1 MSSKNGQESYPV
13 YLDAYDS
20 YIYSNLKGIIT
31 KEFHIKYQEIEP
43 VVEECVD
50 KAKQILGANLS
61 TGLEEVLHNIR
72 IPFELLKLSK
82 EHVYLVLSQK
92 KKFDKIKSEIRD
104 YGCVLLGGA
113 GLSYGSYAPLSKD
126 LGPIM
131 DFCKIKDFSE
141 LKRDQVKLN
150 CFKDKFVNVCANKSP
165 SKSHKIVANNFDQ
178 HIKDVILLNWD
189 NLLERALTARSV
201 HYTKINKE
209 GQKPALK
216 NLWKM
221 HGDVDFLTE
230 DNVPGLGGW
239 VFPGD
244 GGFVFESLKNYY
256 EMPAKEND
264 IFVVLIVGY
273 SLEDQLI
280 NKEVIERISLNGRKR
295 VYRVSLNFQ
304 DYQDDDTLVGT
315 SDFILNRL
323 MPKFLN

>member
-20 YIYSNLKGIIT
+20 YVYSALKGIIT

-43 VVEECVD
+43 AVEGCVD
-50 KAKQILGANLS
+50 KAKQILGAYLS
-61 TGLEEVLHNIR
+61 TGSGEDSHKIR

-82 EHVYLVLSQK
+82 EHIYLVLSQK
-92 KKFDKIKSEIRD
+92 KKFNQIKSEIRD
-104 YGCVLLGGA
+104 YGCVLLCGA

-126 LGPIM
+126 LGPIK
-131 DFCKIKDFSE
+131 DFCKIKNFSE
-141 LKRDQVKLN
+141 LKEDTDKLN
-150 CFKDKFVNVCANKSP
+150 CFRNNFMNVCAKKIP

-189 NLLERALTARSV
+189 NFLERALDARSV
-201 HYTKINKE
+201 HYTKINEE
-209 GQKPALK
+209 GQKPDFK

-221 HGDVDFLTE
+221 HGDVDFITK
-230 DNVPGLGGW
+230 DNLPGLGGW

-256 EMPAKEND
+256 GTADKEND
-264 IFVVLIVGY
+264 IFVILIVGY

-295 VYRVSLNFQ
+295 VYRVSLDFQ
-304 DYQDDDTLVGT
+304 DYQDDNAVVGT
-315 SDFILNRL
+315 SDFILNRI